1 MWTKLV
7 LMAQQEHKVSHL
19 QRKECMASDL
29 VYGLWG
35 LLSTLQA
42 DGPRLRTEER
52 GGGMACH
59 RRVLQQHVSA

>member
-7 LMAQQEHKVSHL
+7 LMAQQEHKLSHL

-35 LLSTLQA
+35 LLSILHA
-42 DGPRLRTEER
+42 DGPRLRTEGR
-52 GGGMACH
+52 GGMACH
-59 RRVLQQHVSA
+59 RRVIQQHVSA